1 MRRVSF
7 IVAAMLAIGT
17 ASAEAQTAALG
28 PYAEFTTGGAGHGA
42 LLGGEVGVSRSSW
55 DFFFE
60 FGRMLNTRTSDMET
74 AATLIATA
82 LGSGVTAEA
91 KQPVT
96 YFDVGARYKFPTS
109 GRVQPYAGLGIG
121 GARVSRS
128 VSFALNGNDIT
139 AQLVTLGVQ
148 LGGDLSGSGG
158 GALFMLG
165 GGAEIPLPSRFFLDL
180 SYRYAHVWAGDGVN
194 TNRFQVGIGAR
205 F

>member
-17 ASAEAQTAALG
+17 ASAEAQSPVLG
-28 PYAEFTTGGAGHGA
+28 PYAEFTTGGAGSGA

-60 FGRMLNTRTSDMET
+60 FGRMLNTKTSDMDA
-74 AATLIATA
+74 AATLIAGA
-82 LGSGVTAEA
+82 LGSGVTADA
-91 KQPVT
+91 KQPVS

-109 GRVQPYAGLGIG
+109 GRLQPYAGLGIG

-139 AQLVTLGVQ
+139 DQLTALGVQ

-165 GGAEIPLPSRFFLDL
+165 GGAEIALRSRFFLDL
-180 SYRYAHVWAGDGVN
+180 SYRFAHVWAGDGVN

>member
-7 IVAAMLAIGT
+7 IAAAMLAIGT
-17 ASAEAQTAALG
+17 ASAEAQSPVLG
-28 PYAEFTTGGAGHGA
+28 PYAEFTTGAAGHGA
-42 LLGGEVGVSRSSW
+42 LLGGEVGMSRSSW

-74 AATLIATA
+74 AATVIASA
-82 LGSGVTAEA
+82 LGSAYTAEA

-109 GRVQPYAGLGIG
+109 NRWQPYAGIGIG
-121 GARVSRS
+121 GARVSRN
-128 VSFALNGNDIT
+128 VSFALNGNDVT
-139 AQLVTLGVQ
+139 DQLAALGVQ

-165 GGAEIPLPSRFFLDL
+165 GGATVPLKSRYFLDL

>member
-7 IVAAMLAIGT
+7 IVAAILAIGT
-17 ASAEAQTAALG
+17 ASAEAQSPVLG
-28 PYAEFTTGGAGHGA
+28 PYAEFTTGVAGSSA

-60 FGRMLNTRTSDMET
+60 FGRMLNTRPSEMET
-74 AATLIATA
+74 AANLIATA

-109 GRVQPYAGLGIG
+109 GRIHPYAGLAIG
-121 GARVSRS
+121 GAKVSRN

-139 AQLVTLGVQ
+139 DQLPAMGVQ
-148 LGGDLSGSGG
+148 LGGDLSGSEG

-165 GGAEIPLPSRFFLDL
+165 GGAEIPLQSRFFLDV

-194 TNRFQVGIGAR
+194 TNRVQVGIGAR

>member
-17 ASAEAQTAALG
+17 ASAEAQSPVLG
-28 PYAEFTTGGAGHGA
+28 PYAEFTTGAAGSGA

-60 FGRMLNTRTSDMET
+60 FGRMLNTRSSDMGT
-74 AATLIATA
+74 AATVIATA
-82 LGSGVTAEA
+82 LGAGYTAEA

-109 GRVQPYAGLGIG
+109 GRVHPYAGLGIG

-139 AQLVTLGVQ
+139 DQLPALGVQ

-165 GGAEIPLPSRFFLDL
+165 GGAEVSLRSRYFLDL
-180 SYRYAHVWAGDGVN
+180 SYRFAHVWAGDGVN

>member
-1 MRRVSF
+1 
-7 IVAAMLAIGT
+7 MLAIGT
-17 ASAEAQTAALG
+17 VSAEAQTPVLG

-42 LLGGEVGVSRSSW
+42 LLGGEVGASRSSW

-139 AQLVTLGVQ
+139 AQLVALGVQ
-148 LGGDLSGSGG
+148 LGGDLSGSEG
-158 GALFMLG
+158 GALVTLG